1 MFETNDLKMKN
12 WNLYFFVGIATLLIS
27 CQEEEREFIDPNLDN
42 TVPRNSQLAGL
53 MKNVVTHDGSFDD
66 IVDRGNCFSINLPYT
81 ILLNGDEFVINEI
94 LDYQKFLG
102 TDVIEISFPVTITQ
116 SDHVE
121 KVVENNTELE
131 IFSNNCK
138 TDDEDIECID
148 FVYPMSIS
156 TFDSSSNQLK
166 TIEIGHD
173 SQMFNFMSD
182 VSDNIS
188 VSINY
193 PIKLVLHNGENVG
206 AQHNSELLSKIL
218 DAAPACDE
226 DDG

>member
-1 MFETNDLKMKN
+1 MKN
-12 WNLYFFVGIATLLIS
+12 WNLYFFVSIMILLAS
-27 CQEEEREFIDPNLDN
+27 CQEEEREFIDPNVDN
-42 TVPRNSQLAGL
+42 TVPRNSQLASL

-81 ILLNGDEFVINEI
+81 ILLNGDEFVINDVV
-94 LDYQKFLG
+94 DYQGFLN

-121 KVVENNTELE
+121 KIVENNAELE
-131 IFSNNCK
+131 VFRGLCK
-138 TDDEDIECID
+138 TEDDDIECID

-156 TFDSSSNQLK
+156 TFDSNSNQLN

-173 SQMFNFMSD
+173 SQMFNFMSN
-182 VSDNIS
+182 VRDNIS

-193 PIKLVLHNGENVG
+193 PINLVLHNGENVG

-218 DAAPACDE
+218 DAAPECDE
-226 DDG
+226 NDG